1 MRTSHFSEEQI
12 IGYIQRASRGEP
24 IKELCRQAG
33 VTEQTFYRWRQKYGG
48 MDGEEARRLK
58 ALEVENKRLK
68 DLVVELTLVNKAF
81 KEIIDEGNGP
91 ARSPVAKSAGASKRR
106 PV

>member
-1 MRTSHFSEEQI
+1 MRKSRFSEEQI
-12 IGYIQRASRGEP
+12 VGFLQRANRGEAV
-24 IKELCRQAG
+24 KELCRQTG

-58 ALEVENKRLK
+58 TLEVENRRLK

-81 KEIIDEGNGP
+81 KEIIDEGN
-91 ARSPVAKSAGASKRR
+91 
-106 PV
+106 